1 MINVKLMAGHSQF
14 FFFFLQSVLGVQC
27 EVQRQLKS
35 FVRLERFDQIYGS
48 SDSGCPQ
55 TPFHTL
61 FATGASLF
69 GKGVK
74 VAIREGRVAADI
86 ISLANEDGRRIAAV
100 LDKAT
105 YLQDLHFT
113 IVGVDTHYFVKSGPV
128 EGDLSLLGMTVGQRT
143 LETGVNVTVSQ
154 VNTVLGG
161 RSRRITDVQLQ
172 YGTLCLNVRYG
183 SSHDEEKVRVL
194 ELARQRV
201 VVATWARERHR
212 LRQGE
217 EGSRAWTDGER
228 QQLLSSGRVQGYEG
242 FYIVSVDQFPE
253 LADNVNNI
261 QFLRQT
267 EMGRRWHECEGNPC
281 SDSASRTSCQRQVA
295 FVTILFYFIFML
307 AVPDLFF

>member
-1 MINVKLMAGHSQF
+1 MVKSDFQNSLDVNVCVLF
-14 FFFFLQSVLGVQC
+14 VFLQSVLGVQC

-35 FVRLERFDQIYGS
+35 FVRLERFDQIYGA

-55 TPFHTL
+55 APLRTL
-61 FATGASLF
+61 FATGSSLF

-74 VAIREGRVAADI
+74 IAIREGKVTADI
-86 ISLANEDGRRIAAV
+86 ISVANEDGRRIAAV
-100 LDKAT
+100 LDNAV

-113 IVGVDTHYFVKSGPV
+113 IVSLDTHYFVKSGQV
-128 EGDLSLLGMTVGQRT
+128 EGDLTLLGMTVGQHT

-154 VNTVLGG
+154 VNTAFGG
-161 RSRRITDVQLQ
+161 RTRRITDIQLQ
-172 YGTLCLNVRYG
+172 YGTLFLNVRYG
-183 SSHDEEKVRVL
+183 SSPDEEKVRVL
-194 ELARQRV
+194 ELARQRA
-201 VVATWARERHR
+201 VVAAWARERHR

-261 QFLRQT
+261 HFLRQT
-267 EMGRRWHECEGNPC
+267 EMGRR
-281 SDSASRTSCQRQVA
+281 
-295 FVTILFYFIFML
+295 
-307 AVPDLFF
+307 